1 MKRTIISGTGIE
13 VPSASISNEELVES
27 YNAWVEKENPKRIE
41 RGEPPLL
48 LSNRDF
54 IVAASGV
61 RSRHVIARDGILDA
75 ARMAPRLAP
84 RSDDELSVEAEFAVT
99 SARRA
104 LENAGL
110 EATDIDMVIC
120 SASHHQRP
128 YPAIGI
134 EVQKALG
141 MDDAAAFDMGLGC
154 SSAAA
159 GMHVAVGLVAS
170 GMQKRVL
177 VTSPEIIS
185 GHLNFK
191 DRQTHFIFGDASV
204 SIVIEAL
211 GDDETRPGRFEILD
225 SRTWT
230 QFSNN
235 IRTNFGFLNRAESDD
250 TSRVLT
256 HDKLVTQNGNRVFK
270 EVTIAA
276 NRFITKFLD
285 DNGLKPEDVR
295 RYWLHQ
301 ANSRMNALI
310 MKYVLGHDADE
321 DRAPIV
327 LDQLG
332 NTAAA
337 GAVIAFHENCDDMKP
352 GEYGL
357 LCAFGAGYSIGASL
371 VRKM

>member
-1 MKRTIISGTGIE
+1 MKRTIISGTGVE
-13 VPSASISNEELVES
+13 VPPSAITNEELVES
-27 YNAWVEKENPKRIE
+27 YNAWVESENPKRQA
-41 RGEPPLL
+41 RGEPPLEF
-48 LSNRDF
+48 SDRDF

-61 RSRHVIARDGILDA
+61 RARHVIAPEGILDA
-75 ARMAPRLAP
+75 DRMAPRLAK
-84 RSDDELSVEAEFAVT
+84 RGDDELSVEAEFAVA

-104 LENAGL
+104 LDNAGL
-110 EATDIDMVIC
+110 KATDIDLVIC

-134 EVQKALG
+134 EVQKELG
-141 MDDAAAFDMGLGC
+141 IDGAAAFDMGLGC

-159 GMHVAVGLVAS
+159 GMHVAAGLVAS

-185 GHLNFK
+185 ANLNFR

-204 SIVIEAL
+204 SVIVEAL
-211 GDDETRPGRFEILD
+211 EDGETRPSRFEILA

-235 IRTNFGFLNRAESDD
+235 IRTNFGFLNRSESDD
-250 TSRVLT
+250 TSRIFT
-256 HDKLVTQNGNRVFK
+256 EDKLITQAGNKVFR
-270 EVTIAA
+270 EVTVAA
-276 NRFITKFLD
+276 NRFITAFLK
-285 DNGLKPEDVR
+285 DNDLGPEDIR

-310 MKYVLGHDADE
+310 MKYVLGYEADE
-321 DRAPIV
+321 DKAPIV

-337 GAVIAFHENCDDMKP
+337 GAVIAFHENNEDMAA
-352 GEYGL
+352 GDYGL

-371 VRKM
+371 IRKM